1 MYPLMKPLLLQ
12 VAVFIG
18 TLFVMCAQASG
29 QAERVAPSEAAKSAR
44 PKIGLVLSGGGA
56 RGIAH
61 IGVLKELEA
70 ARIPIDFVAGTS
82 MGAIV
87 GGLYASGMPPDEL
100 EKQVL
105 AMDWDAAFSARPP
118 REDLSL
124 RRKADDVKFSLPIEF
139 GLRDGELRAP
149 SAAVGSAGLERMLKT
164 LTRDVPA
171 ETEFDRLPIPFRA
184 VATDLV
190 TGEQVV
196 LSRGDL
202 PVVLRASMSVP
213 AAFTPVEIDGR
224 LLVDGGLVNNLP
236 IDIVRRMG
244 ADVVIAVNIGTPL
257 LPRESL
263 QSVFGVGVQ
272 MLNILTEQNV
282 RVSLASL
289 RARDVLLT
297 PDLSLI
303 SSTDFKLGRDAI
315 DRGAESA
322 RGVIAL
328 LSDYELAPDA
338 HAQQITQLRAATRS
352 VRIDEIRAE
361 GQQTVSPQ
369 SITAAFVQNVGAPF
383 DRERVERDLS
393 WLYGRG
399 DFERLEY
406 RLVTEREKNVLLIR
420 AQEKNWGP
428 NYFRFGFG
436 FNTDFK
442 AQGQFSIVGAHT
454 ARWMN
459 SLGAEWSNE
468 IQLGRNQRI
477 ATQWYQPLDASET
490 FFATVGAERRRRVG
504 DVSLSDR
511 DRLTTRPIAEYQL
524 TDVRGVF
531 DLGIALGRYG
541 EVRFG
546 PLLESQSVV
555 PRVGQ
560 LDLPSFRANL
570 SGLQGSFVI
579 DQRDSAV
586 FARSG
591 YRLEANALR
600 AFKAFG
606 ADAALTR
613 VQWSAEYAKTFGAT
627 TVDIAARGARINRAA
642 GGAFPQFELGGFLQL
657 SGLRSGQLRGDS
669 IRFGRVMAFQQLGLL
684 PAFGRGVYVGA
695 SLEAGDIDDTYAD
708 LDVNK
713 TVFGSSL
720 FIGLDTAIG
729 PFYVGVGRA
738 SRGRHAAY
746 LYLGRP

>member
-1 MYPLMKPLLLQ
+1 MYPLMNPLLARAT
-12 VAVFIG
+12 VIFCM
-18 TLFVMCAQASG
+18 LFVACAQAG
-29 QAERVAPSEAAKSAR
+29 AQAARVGPADTAKSAR

-70 ARIPIDFVAGTS
+70 ARIPVDFVAGTS

-87 GGLYASGMPPDEL
+87 GGLYASGMPPEEL

-139 GLRDGELRAP
+139 GLRDGVVRAP

-171 ETEFDRLPIPFRA
+171 QTEFDRLPIPFRA

-196 LSRGDL
+196 FSKGELAA
-202 PVVLRASMSVP
+202 VLRASMSVP

-236 IDIVRRMG
+236 IDIVRSMG
-244 ADVVIAVNIGTPL
+244 ADIVIAVNIGTPL

-289 RARDVLLT
+289 RATDLLLT

-303 SSTDFKLGRDAI
+303 TSTDFKLGRDAI

-322 RGVIAL
+322 RGAIAL
-328 LSDYELAPDA
+328 LRDYALAPEA
-338 HAQQITQLRAATRS
+338 HAQKITQLRAAAQST
-352 VRIDEIRAE
+352 RIDEVRVE
-361 GQQTVSPQ
+361 GQQIVSPQ
-369 SITAAFVQNVGAPF
+369 SIAAAVAQNVGNLF

-406 RLVTEREKNVLLIR
+406 SLVTEREKNVLLIR

-477 ATQWYQPLDASET
+477 STQWYQPLDVSET
-490 FFATVGAERRRRVG
+490 FFASVGAERRRRVG
-504 DVSLSDR
+504 EVSLSDR

-531 DLGIALGRYG
+531 DVGIALGRYG
-541 EVRFG
+541 EARVG
-546 PLLESQSVV
+546 PLLESQTVV

-570 SGLQGSFVI
+570 SGLQGSLVI

-591 YRLEANALR
+591 YRFEANVLR
-600 AFKAFG
+600 SHKSFG

-627 TVDIAARGARINRAA
+627 TVDIAARGGRISRPAA
-642 GGAFPQFELGGFLQL
+642 LGFPQFELGGFLQL
-657 SGLRSGQLRGDS
+657 SGLRSGQLRGNS
-669 IRFGRVMAFQQLGLL
+669 VRFGRVMAFRQLGLL
-684 PAFGRGVYVGA
+684 PAFGRGVYVGG
-695 SLEAGDIDDTYAD
+695 SMEAGSVDDSFAEFDIG
-708 LDVNK
+708 K
-713 TVFGSSL
+713 TVYSGSL
-720 FIGLDTAIG
+720 FLGLETTIG
-729 PFYVGVGRA
+729 PLYLGLGRA